1 MRLCDGLQGRKVTR
15 CAATAW
21 IAASLS
27 TQTFSHAEL
36 PNSSF
41 IVCAGTPADIFCN
54 LASFQDEGEKKNQR
68 KPRTH
73 LDRASWEDGG
83 EASGAP
89 RPESVQSH
97 LQKQSHLLAAASPA
111 SPPPLPPSPPPSLPP
126 TFPLSHFSPYC
137 PLAHFPQCYKL
148 QTTQTSR
155 PNAPLWMPSK
165 LHFSESQEA
174 GFIDNA
180 GHTVRLPIGWQAEEP
195 QRALHSPE
203 RHQRFFSFPFFVFF
217 SFSKS
222 AEVAC
227 FS

>member
-1 MRLCDGLQGRKVTR
+1 MC
-15 CAATAW
+15 CTAW
-21 IAASLS
+21 IATSLS
-27 TQTFSHAEL
+27 TETSSRAEL
-36 PNSSF
+36 LDSSF
-41 IVCAGTPADIFCN
+41 ISCARAPAVVFCSST
-54 LASFQDEGEKKNQR
+54 SFQEEGSGEGGGDQR
-68 KPRTH
+68 KPRSH
-73 LDRASWEDGG
+73 LVRASWEDEG

-89 RPESVQSH
+89 TPGSVQRSCRSRATCL
-97 LQKQSHLLAAASPA
+97 LQRVL
-111 SPPPLPPSPPPSLPP
+111 PPLFPPLPSLPP
-126 TFPLSHFSPYC
+126 TFPLSLFSPYC

-203 RHQRFFSFPFFVFF
+203 RHQCFFLFLFFSFK
-217 SFSKS
+217 KS
-222 AEVAC
+222 ADVAY